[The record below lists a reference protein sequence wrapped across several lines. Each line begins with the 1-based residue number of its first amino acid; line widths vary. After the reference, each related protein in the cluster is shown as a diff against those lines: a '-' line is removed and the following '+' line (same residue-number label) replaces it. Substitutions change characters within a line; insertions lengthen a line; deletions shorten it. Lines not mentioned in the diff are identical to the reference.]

1 MIVFC
6 IPCSNNAGFLF
17 ESLSEIENWANKNGV
32 DGLSFEELVEDARVK
47 KAVLEDVNK
56 LG

>member
-1 MIVFC
+1 MIFFC